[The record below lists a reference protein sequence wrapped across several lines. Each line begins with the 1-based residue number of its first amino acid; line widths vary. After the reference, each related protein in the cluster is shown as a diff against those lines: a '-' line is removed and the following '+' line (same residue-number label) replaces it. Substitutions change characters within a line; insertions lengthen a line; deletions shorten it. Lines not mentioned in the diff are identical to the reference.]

1 MCATVPREGWQLD
14 SPHSPILPCSCNV
27 VGTRATLDVLSSEH
41 PGQLPSQTL
50 PYSASL
56 QRGALEHALVP
67 VKQRSPAA
75 PVDMARE
82 GSPLVGPG
90 SVQQLGCLRMY
101 LRTYVRMCVR
111 IKLPRSVLHRCKVS
125 HDTHHRC
132 TPKA

>member
-1 MCATVPREGWQLD
+1 MRAAVHRQRWQLD

-27 VGTRATLDVLSSEH
+27 VGTRATLDALSSKH
-41 PGQLPSQTL
+41 PGQLPLQTL
-50 PYSASL
+50 CKLSSSASL

-67 VKQRSPAA
+67 VPQRSPAA
-75 PVDMARE
+75 PMDTARE

-90 SVQQLGCLRMY
+90 SLQQLGCLCMY
-101 LRTYVRMCVR
+101 LRTYVR

-132 TPKA
+132 TPKT